1 MRCENARERTELL
14 RDGLLDPAD
23 ASAVET
29 HLRECTACRAFDAS
43 AGQFADAIGTTRA
56 IEAPADLDQRVLDDV
71 YEHSHRP
78 RWPLAAAA
86 SALLA
91 VGLFWG
97 VSKLRHDAEPGPEF
111 AAVSVTPA
119 PILRLTID
127 DSGRA
132 RDAVL
137 LPGEALRFLLSRA
150 DVIVRGTVLSADG
163 DTLEF
168 HIGEFL
174 RGEAS
179 DLLRDRGIRN
189 ERIRRGCI
197 GPPQWKV
204 GEDVVL
210 FLERTRSGD
219 GLEVVRGV
227 LGKQTEPI
235 DGWLPLAVLRAFIN
249 DGAPSADQVS
259 AMVDE
264 HGVAILRRLQ
274 EVGDVRDVVDAKQ
287 VVAAAGDALGRLQN
301 ARGDARVRAAID
313 LSIAL
318 RFADPTDAVAVAGL
332 QAAQPALVELEL
344 GRERDTDP
352 FVIVRRTIDAD
363 PAWAG
368 AVLGAHLDAQIPVY
382 ATDKPTKLPAHLA
395 DALRLLRQ
403 IDPTA
408 AQRRGREVLAAV
420 TQTGPTRDVLEVLL
434 EIDHRFAGDEIV
446 RRARAERWAKREQVI
461 GWYAALLVRI
471 DRPEARMLLR
481 SALHFVASD
490 PYRHT
495 EFLTALGLPE
505 ARPARV
511 ALASAFVEEAERYD
525 NAVVDGLAM
534 CGRQAFF
541 LRCHLACGGTLDDF
555 AGWLPEVLRTEPKD
569 RRGQEDLIRALE
581 TALDVSVLRWKRPS
595 PADLDAAAAELL
607 ELLPR

>member
-1 MRCENARERTELL
+1 
-14 RDGLLDPAD
+14 
-23 ASAVET
+23 
-29 HLRECTACRAFDAS
+29 
-43 AGQFADAIGTTRA
+43 
-56 IEAPADLDQRVLDDV
+56 
-71 YEHSHRP
+71 
-78 RWPLAAAA
+78 
-86 SALLA
+86 
-91 VGLFWG
+91 
-97 VSKLRHDAEPGPEF
+97 LRHDAEPGTEV
-111 AAVSVTPA
+111 AAVSATPA

-127 DSGRA
+127 EVSRG

-137 LPGEALRFLLSRA
+137 LPGEALRFLLSSA

-197 GPPQWKV
+197 GPPQWKA
-204 GEDVVL
+204 GEEVVL

-219 GLEVVRGV
+219 GLEVVRGA

-235 DGWLPLAVLRAFIN
+235 DGWMPLPVLRAFIN

-264 HGVAILRRLQ
+264 HGVAILRRL
-274 EVGDVRDVVDAKQ
+274 EGVGDVREVVDTRQ
-287 VVAAAGDALGRLQN
+287 VIAAVVDALGRLQN
-301 ARGDARVRAAID
+301 ARGDARVRAATD
-313 LSIAL
+313 LAIAL

-332 QAAQPALVELEL
+332 QAAQPALAEL
-344 GRERDTDP
+344 GFGGDTDTFDTDP
-352 FVIVRRTIDAD
+352 FAIVRRVIDAD

-368 AVLGAHLDAQIPVY
+368 SVLGVHLDAQIHVY
-382 ATDKPTKLPAHLA
+382 ATDKPNKLPAHIA

-403 IDPTA
+403 IDPTEA
-408 AQRRGREVLAAV
+408 RRRGREVLAAV
-420 TQTGPTRDVLEVLL
+420 TQIGPTRDALEILL

-446 RRARAERWAKREQVI
+446 RRARAERWAKREHVI
-461 GWYAALLVRI
+461 GWYSPLLVRI

-490 PYRHT
+490 PYRHTDRHT

-525 NAVVDGLAM
+525 YAVVDGRAM

-541 LRCHLACGGTLDDF
+541 LRCHLGCGGTLDDF

-569 RRGQEDLIRALE
+569 RRGQEDLLRALE
-581 TALDVSVLRWKRPS
+581 TALDVNVLRWKRPS

-607 ELLPR
+607 ELLPE